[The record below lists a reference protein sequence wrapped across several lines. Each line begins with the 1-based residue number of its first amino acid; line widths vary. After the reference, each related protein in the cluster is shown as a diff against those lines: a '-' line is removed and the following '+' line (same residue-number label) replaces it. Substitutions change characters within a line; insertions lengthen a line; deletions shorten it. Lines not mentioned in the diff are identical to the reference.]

1 MPIVASTGSASAAAK
16 ALSSVAH
23 KPAVLWITA
32 SAGSIANTASES
44 SRRTSTVAKPT
55 AAAVSRPTGSPI
67 TLLGSSSGQTS
78 STASRCSVFVMTNTS
93 FTVTRPAKRSI
104 VCASIAFSPTIG
116 SSCLG
121 RVVRLSG
128 QKRSPLPP
136 AMMTTY
142 RLDISF
148 RISLYNKMASFE
160 FVT

>member
-1 MPIVASTGSASAAAK
+1 MPIVASTGSAAAAAK

-23 KPAVLWITA
+23 RPAASWITA
-32 SAGSIANTASES
+32 SAGSMAKTASGS

-78 STASRCSVFVMTNTS
+78 STASRCSAFVMTNTS
-93 FTVTRPAKRSI
+93 STGTRSAKRSI

-116 SSCLG
+116 SNCLG
-121 RVVRLSG
+121 RAVRLSG
-128 QKRSPLPP
+128 QKRSPRPP

-142 RLDISF
+142 RLDILL
-148 RISLYNKMASFE
+148 RISSGGKMASFE
-160 FVT
+160 FVS